1 MRTHRHHGGMLHTL
15 EGSIFHAD
23 VNLVNRFLLH
33 APLHIVASPATTNGT
48 QQISLKDKN
57 LAAGL
62 YFLRIFNS
70 DYTNDNLQRFILY

>member
-1 MRTHRHHGGMLHTL
+1 
-15 EGSIFHAD
+15 
-23 VNLVNRFLLH
+23 LVT
-33 APLHIVASPATTNGT
+33 ATVFYTINGI